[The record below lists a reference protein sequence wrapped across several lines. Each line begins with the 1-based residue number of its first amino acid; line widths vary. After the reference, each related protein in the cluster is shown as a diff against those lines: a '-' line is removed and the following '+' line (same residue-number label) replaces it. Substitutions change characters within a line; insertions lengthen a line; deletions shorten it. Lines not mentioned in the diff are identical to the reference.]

1 MLSSFSRVLEQT
13 CLNQVKKL
21 QPQTATELVSAMLR
35 AMTENSGYEPVVQM
49 GASAVLVAIGH
60 ELLDLVSV
68 EKFSNF
74 YLYVQ
79 EIVKVHLFFIYFIW
93 NPNTTYAIFDTI

>member
-1 MLSSFSRVLEQT
+1 MTNLIIPPSFSRVLEQT

-21 QPQTATELVSAMLR
+21 QPQTATELVSVMLVT
-35 AMTENSGYEPVVQM
+35 MTENPGYEPVVQM

-68 EKFSNF
+68 EKSHYCYQYMFCG
-74 YLYVQ
+74 
-79 EIVKVHLFFIYFIW
+79 EHE
-93 NPNTTYAIFDTI
+93 